1 MADSESHH
9 ILENPTFSDP
19 VKLLI
24 VVSPYYRDI
33 ADNLVA
39 GATQVLEDVSAT
51 WEIVQV
57 PGALEIPTAIRIAD
71 GQANF
76 DGFVALGCVIR
87 GETTHYDIVA
97 NESARAV
104 LRLTTDHGLAVGNGI
119 QTVENREQA
128 LVRARV
134 ADKNKGGG
142 AAQAALAMVALRARF
157 GLTND

>member
-51 WEIVQV
+51 
-57 PGALEIPTAIRIAD
+57 
-71 GQANF
+71 
-76 DGFVALGCVIR
+76 
-87 GETTHYDIVA
+87 
-97 NESARAV
+97 
-104 LRLTTDHGLAVGNGI
+104 
-119 QTVENREQA
+119 
-128 LVRARV
+128 
-134 ADKNKGGG
+134 
-142 AAQAALAMVALRARF
+142 
-157 GLTND
+157 